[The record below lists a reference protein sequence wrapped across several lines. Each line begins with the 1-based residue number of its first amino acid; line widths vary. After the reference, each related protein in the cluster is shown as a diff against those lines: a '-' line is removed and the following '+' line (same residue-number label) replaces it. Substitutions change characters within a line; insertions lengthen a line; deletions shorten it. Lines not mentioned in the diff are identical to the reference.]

1 MYVYQIIKIFQL
13 IFFSSCMKYECDKK
27 VEIVVTPPTK
37 SSLTEYFY
45 AGCVL
50 LVDVKL
56 LLYYA
61 VTDSYLSQ
69 KCIKMYGNTETICI
83 FFI

>member
-1 MYVYQIIKIFQL
+1 
-13 IFFSSCMKYECDKK
+13 MKYECDKK

-83 FFI
+83 FF